1 MFKIKLTARARK
13 ELKNLSKTH
22 QLSIGQILEEL
33 KQEPFAGKPLAR
45 ELMRR
50 FSYKV
55 GVYRIVYKVNKE
67 DNIIYILT
75 VGHRSTIYQ

>member
-22 QLSIGQILEEL
+22 QLSIGQIFEEL
-33 KQEPFAGKPLAR
+33 KEDPFAGKPLAR
-45 ELMRR
+45 ELTRR

-55 GVYRIVYKVNKE
+55 GVYRLVYKVNKD

-75 VGHRSTIYQ
+75 IGHRSTAYQ